1 MRRARALL
9 AWTARRFTPI
19 AVVATVVGVGLAL
32 WGQREAIARFDWTLS
47 PAVLVG
53 SVALF
58 AVAPVLQGVCFWLLL
73 RRLGTASRLAPAL
86 VVWTRSFLVRY
97 APTGALAFA
106 LRVRERGRMAAS
118 TSQVWTATAY
128 EQLVAL
134 LSGTVACAL
143 FFLAA
148 PGHRVPALALAL
160 CVLSV
165 AVAVAVRPRFLGE
178 RVQRL
183 LARRGLEL
191 PALLRGRV
199 LATVAA
205 INALGWVATGAAA
218 WLLVRAL
225 SGEADPNFFWLT
237 AAYAF
242 AWLLGFLVPFL
253 PGGLGLREAT
263 LVALLAPGYGVGVA
277 TTLALALRFANTL
290 GEFAAIGLVE
300 AGQQVEKARAA
311 GRPKRAPDGREA
323 S

>member
-1 MRRARALL
+1 VTRARALA
-9 AWTARRFTPI
+9 AWAARRFAPI
-19 AVVATVVGVGLAL
+19 AVVATIVGVAIAL

-47 PAVLVG
+47 PGVLAG
-53 SVALF
+53 SIALF
-58 AVAPVLQGVCFWLLL
+58 ALAPVLQGVCFWLIL
-73 RRLGTASRLAPAL
+73 RRLGVPSRLGPAL
-86 VVWTRSFLVRY
+86 LVWTRSFLVRY

-106 LRVRERGRMAAS
+106 LRVRERGRIAAS
-118 TSQVWTATAY
+118 TPEVWTATAY

-134 LSGTVACAL
+134 LSGAVACAL

-148 PGHRVPALALAL
+148 PGHRVPALALAVCAL
-160 CVLSV
+160 VV

-183 LARRGLEL
+183 LARRSLEV
-191 PALLRGRV
+191 PALLRGRA
-199 LATVAA
+199 LAAVSGL
-205 INALGWVATGAAA
+205 NALGWVATGAAA

-225 SGEADPNFFWLT
+225 SGEADPNFFSLT

-263 LVALLAPGYGVGVA
+263 LVALLAPRYGVGVA

-290 GEFAAIGLVE
+290 GEFAAIAAVE
-300 AGQQVEKARAA
+300 AGNQMEHATRKARAA
-311 GRPKRAPDGREA
+311 EGANGSR
-323 S
+323 